1 MELGSAEAFAARFQ
15 RSASSC
21 HIKVLMSTLQQTEC
35 DTLRHTATLYSTLQ
49 DTAIHCNT
57 LQHTATHCNTLQHT
71 AADYN
76 TLQHNATH
84 CHTLQHTTTHYN
96 RSLGLGW
103 CWPNTVLIYVWRDIK
118 VLVYL

>member
-21 HIKVLMSTLQQTEC
+21 HIKVLMNTLQQTHC
-35 DTLRHTATLYSTLQ
+35 DTLRHS
-49 DTAIHCNT
+49 NT
-57 LQHTATHCNTLQHT
+57 LQHTAGHCDTLQHIAAHCNTLQHT

-76 TLQHNATH
+76 TLQHNARH
-84 CHTLQHTTTHYN
+84 CHTRQHNATHCN
-96 RSLGLGW
+96 RTPRLGW
-103 CWPNTVLIYVWRDIK
+103 CWPNKVLIYVWRDVK